1 MNAAKPSQVNK
12 RPWQKSPLSNTALVI
27 ATALLS
33 LVSSLSMAAPAA
45 AESNLKLP
53 FAGTEYVHRW
63 SQKNQNEFTPL
74 DQPNLNTWKD
84 MMTINLYPGVKTG
97 EALSAVANLVVVKYQ
112 EHGKILRTDS
122 KERTA
127 TKPAEHIIAAL
138 LGDPKFLEAV
148 FARFVLVNDTGYAII
163 YSHRVYGEKAGPE
176 MSKWLKENGAE
187 TEQRLMAFDKIPTPK
202 TLTELPQ
209 SK

>member
-1 MNAAKPSQVNK
+1 MNAAKQSQVNE
-12 RPWQKSPLSNTALVI
+12 RPSQRPLRHGAI
-27 ATALLS
+27 FAATALLS
-33 LVSSLSMAAPAA
+33 LAFGLSMAAASA
-45 AESNLKLP
+45 AESNLKFP
-53 FAGTEYVHRW
+53 FAEKEYVHRW

-84 MMTINLYPGVKTG
+84 MVTINLYPGVKTG

-148 FARFVLVNDTGYAII
+148 FARFVLVNDSGYAII

-187 TEQRLMAFDKIPTPK
+187 TEQRLMSFDKIPTPK